1 MEIVV
6 TIPVC
11 LPDLKKEDLIAAAER
26 REKYALVRDLQA
38 EEFNR
43 AIVSRLTK
51 DREIQ
56 SKVRVKIK

>member
-6 TIPVC
+6 TIPVY
-11 LPDLKKEDLIAAAER
+11 LRNSKKEDLITAAER

-38 EEFNR
+38 KEFNR
-43 AIVSRLTK
+43 AIVSRLAK

-56 SKVRVKIK
+56 SKVRVKIE

>member
-11 LPDLKKEDLIAAAER
+11 LRDFKKEDLIVTAER

-38 EEFNR
+38 KEFNE
-43 AIVSRLTK
+43 AIVSRLAK

-56 SKVRVKIK
+56 SKVRVKIE